1 MAEVRYVLM
10 DIHDANPLP
19 PAQVV
24 HEAGGWSA
32 FIPGLPIAADGA
44 TSEEATDELVDA
56 IREYAEDWHD
66 RLRHAPNH
74 QENREIV
81 QLVEGL

>member
-44 TSEEATDELVDA
+44 TSATTICA
-56 IREYAEDWHD
+56 RGS
-66 RLRHAPNH
+66 
-74 QENREIV
+74 
-81 QLVEGL
+81 EGIAMTR